1 MGLLLFLLILI
12 SSFAFAIVVSRR
24 IERASVAIPAG
35 ILAGIGMLAL
45 LYFFLTAV
53 FAFSLLNTGPVM
65 PLGVN

>member
-1 MGLLLFLLILI
+1 MSFIIGLLVLI
-12 SSFAFAIVVSRR
+12 SSLAIAIVVSRR

-35 ILAGIGMLAL
+35 IFAGIAVLAL
-45 LYFFLTAV
+45 LYFFVTAV